1 MAILAINAGSS
12 SLKFSLHPVL
22 NGQVLPEILAGSV
35 QGLQPGG
42 TPEFGWKYRE
52 EKFNGTLVVPE
63 GSTAFKASLDE
74 LRALVPKLEGLPEI
88 QAIAHRVVH
97 GGGIYISSVLIDD
110 AVLERLAQFNS
121 LAPLHQP
128 HNIEGIRRFREAFP
142 LVPQVA
148 CFDTAF
154 HAHMPERNR
163 AFALPRSL
171 TEQQGI
177 RRYGFHG
184 LSYQY
189 IQSVLQER
197 SARANQRV
205 VMAHLGSGASLC
217 ATLNGTSIATTMGF
231 SALDGLMMGSRC
243 GDVDPGVL
251 LYLMEQG
258 WDHARIQNLL
268 YKESGLLGVSGISAD
283 MRTLRADSSE
293 HAKQAIDQF
302 THSVVRETGA
312 LVATLEGLDVLAF
325 SGGIGENDP
334 SLRAQA
340 CQRLAW
346 LGIRIDEERNR
357 NAGGKHPSAIH
368 AADSAVEVWVIPT
381 DEGRVAARDAA
392 ALLRIT

>member
-52 EKFNGTLVVPE
+52 EKWNGALAIPE

-97 GGGIYISSVLIDD
+97 GGGVYTSSVLIDD
-110 AVLERLAQFNS
+110 EVLARLAQFNS

-154 HAHMPERNR
+154 HAHMPERNY

-171 TEQQGI
+171 SEQGL

-184 LSYQY
+184 LSYEY
-189 IQSVLQER
+189 IMSALQER
-197 SARANQRV
+197 SARANRRV

-217 ATLNGTSIATTMGF
+217 ATLHGTSIATTMGF
-231 SALDGLMMGSRC
+231 SALDGLVMGTRC
-243 GDVDPGVL
+243 GNIDPGVL

-268 YKESGLLGVSGISAD
+268 YTESGLLGVSGISAD
-283 MRTLRADSSE
+283 MRTLRADTSD
-293 HAKQAIDQF
+293 HAKQAIEQF
-302 THSVVRETGA
+302 THSVVRETGR
-312 LVATLEGLDVLAF
+312 LVACLEGLDLLAF

-334 SLRAQA
+334 QLRAQA
-340 CQRLAW
+340 CERLAW
-346 LGIRIDEERNR
+346 LGVRIDPERNR
-357 NAGGKHPSAIH
+357 AAGGKHPMAIH
-368 AADSAVEVWVIPT
+368 SDDSTIEVWVIPT

-392 ALLRIT
+392 ALLRIA